1 MIDEANIFM
10 INLMK
15 VFILFIVFIAS
26 TQAFSRSNRGF
37 YLEPSIG
44 VSKINFEAN
53 ADGQGT
59 KAIGELTGP
68 TAGIDAGYSA
78 GIIRANIYANYTHEL
93 EYKLK
98 YRDTSGTETSQGDD
112 LTARNINSGVS
123 LGLNLGK
130 YARVAGMFDLYN
142 KLNLYDQDG
151 VQVNNNNSLYDRYGV
166 RTTIKIST
174 FGYLKLGYFI
184 HKQKENSN
192 DGDKMYS
199 ITADVSLRF

>member
-1 MIDEANIFM
+1 
-10 INLMK
+10 MK
-15 VFILFIVFIAS
+15 LFILVIVFIAS
-26 TQAFSRSNRGF
+26 TKSFSRGNRGF

-44 VSKINFEAN
+44 LSRINFEAN
-53 ADGQGT
+53 ADNQGT

-68 TAGIDAGYSA
+68 TAGIEAGYSA

-93 EYKLK
+93 KYKLK

-142 KLNLYDQDG
+142 ELNLYDQDG
-151 VQVNNNNSLYDRYGV
+151 VQVNNNNSLYDRYGI
-166 RTTIKIST
+166 RTTINLST

-192 DGDKMYS
+192 DDDRMYS
-199 ITADVSLRF
+199 ITADISLRF